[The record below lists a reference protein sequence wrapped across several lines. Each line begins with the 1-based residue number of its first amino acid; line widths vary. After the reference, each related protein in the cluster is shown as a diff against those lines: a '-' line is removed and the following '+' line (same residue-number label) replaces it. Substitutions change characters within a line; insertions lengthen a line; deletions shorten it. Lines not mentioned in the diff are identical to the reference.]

1 MFASSLCNDK
11 DMLLTHIRQR
21 HMSRPVTW
29 RGRWVEGHL
38 REDTRHS
45 VSVRPGNGGRV
56 RDIAIDRL
64 DI

>member
-11 DMLLTHIRQR
+11 DMLLTHIRRR

-29 RGRWVEGHL
+29 RDRWVEGHL
-38 REDTRHS
+38 REDIRHS
-45 VSVRPGNGGRV
+45 VSVRLGNGGQARY
-56 RDIAIDRL
+56 IAKGRL

>member
-11 DMLLTHIRQR
+11 DMLLTRIRQR

-29 RGRWVEGHL
+29 PDRWVEGHL

-45 VSVRPGNGGRV
+45 VSVCLGNGGRA